1 LAAAPAPFTHEPLDE
16 SGRIAAEIRR
26 RGLLG

>member
-1 LAAAPAPFTHEPLDE
+1 VPFPRAPLDE